1 MENRHRD
8 ALRRILQAD
17 AALSRDGLEPRPF
30 HLMALGG
37 MRRVINHPRWDE
49 SWSVPSKSTID
60 DLEEEGLVR
69 VEPHGANENGRTF
82 SLTMK
87 GRKDGPALADTPVI
101 ATSEAPVVDASD
113 RTDQPSP
120 PTAVISWAHGDH
132 DWQATIAQFAFR
144 LREFGIDVDMDLW
157 HLHDASVNWSIYGP
171 QAIQEREFVLIPVS
185 AAYRAR
191 WEGKAEPGT
200 GAGAAREANTLKGL
214 FDHDQQSFQRKV
226 KIILLPGAT
235 VDDIPAELQSSGQ
248 RFRVTSLDEAGLED
262 LLRTLTGQ
270 PAYVPP
276 PLGTLPVLPPVLGGD
291 VREQPTRDPKD
302 ELANAIAQLPE
313 RQRLV
318 VALLYY
324 EGLTLD
330 DVASVLDLASEG
342 VAQLELSALEAL
354 GPMAAILKERLD
366 STD

>member
-1 MENRHRD
+1 MKNRHRD
-8 ALRRILQAD
+8 ALHRILQGD
-17 AALSRDGLEPRPF
+17 AALSRDGRELRPF

-37 MRRVINHPRWDE
+37 MRRVIDHPGWDE

-60 DLEEEGLVR
+60 DLEEQGLVR
-69 VEPHGANENGRTF
+69 VEPHGPNENGRTF

-87 GRKDGPALADTPVI
+87 GREDGPALADTPVI
-101 ATSEAPVVDASD
+101 ATPAAPAADTSD
-113 RTDQPSP
+113 PTDQPSP

-132 DWQATIAQFAFR
+132 GWQATIAEFAFR

-157 HLHDASVNWSIYGP
+157 HLHDASVDWSTYGP
-171 QAIQEREFVLIPVS
+171 QAIQEREFVLIPAS
-185 AAYRAR
+185 AAYRDR
-191 WEGKAEPGT
+191 WEEKAKPGT

-214 FDHDQQSFQRKV
+214 FDRDQQSFQRKV
-226 KIILLPGAT
+226 KIILLPGAS

-248 RFRVTSLDEAGLED
+248 RFRVASLDEAGLEG

-291 VREQPTRDPKD
+291 TREQPTREPKD
-302 ELANAIAQLPE
+302 KLANAIAQLPE
-313 RQRLV
+313 RQKLV

-330 DVASVLDLASEG
+330 DVASVLDVSSEE

-354 GPMAAILKERLD
+354 GPMAAIFKERID
-366 STD
+366 SAD